1 MEVRLGFSGCPVPLP
16 VLPATGS
23 SSSSCDSLS
32 VRSEILKSDEV
43 SLSNRASVWPEPLSS
58 SPPNSQEE
66 GEVTVA
72 GVTSEGVVLPL
83 SLSK

>member
-1 MEVRLGFSGCPVPLP
+1 MEVGLGFSDCPVPLP
-16 VLPATGS
+16 ALPSTGS
-23 SSSSCDSLS
+23 SSCCDSLS

-43 SLSNRASVWPEPLSS
+43 SLSKRASPWPEPLSS
-58 SPPNSQEE
+58 SPPSSQEE